1 MGKTKIT
8 CAPLIFDKNKFIID
22 FKRKAN
28 IFNHFFATQCILV
41 GNTTKLSSVL
51 ENRILQTQ
59 LRSILKGMM
68 LKKLS
73 KLLSS
78 DIICQISYVKL
89 FTFSEFVTY
98 GVNNLLPPLE
108 RFCSPASMRN
118 GRWKKSH
125 NFQRLLLFSILY
137 NDILTFSEN

>member
-68 LKKLS
+68 LKIVKIVIFRSHMLD
-73 KLLSS
+73 L
-78 DIICQISYVKL
+78 ICEAFHI
-89 FTFSEFVTY
+89 F
-98 GVNNLLPPLE
+98 
-108 RFCSPASMRN
+108 
-118 GRWKKSH
+118 
-125 NFQRLLLFSILY
+125 
-137 NDILTFSEN
+137 